1 MILWDTSRPRHEERG
16 DHASNPRGTPQ
27 NWLMFWTALSAVAT
41 SLAAGFSGWAAY
53 EAARSVSETARAT
66 RTTTILQM
74 VTEYAS
80 PETFNAMTALR
91 TWKAQHQDHAI
102 DDFVV
107 ILTKQDLSVEDRKL
121 RDQLDGD
128 RRRLVHFFGK
138 LMILQEIGAID
149 PTTIHSWWSE
159 DTLDYITSILIPIDL
174 AKGRAEYINREITKE
189 EEQIGDKEDDKLL
202 AFCVATM
209 TENPAG
215 LSARKNN

>member
-1 MILWDTSRPRHEERG
+1 MRDADMNEKVPQDSPGW
-16 DHASNPRGTPQ
+16 NPQ
-27 NWLMFWTALSAVAT
+27 VWALFWTALSAVAT

-80 PETFNAMTALR
+80 PETFNAMTTLR
-91 TWKAQHQDHAI
+91 TFKAQHQDHSV
-102 DDFVV
+102 DDFVA
-107 ILTKQDLSVEDRKL
+107 ILTKQNLSVEDRKI
-121 RDQLDGD
+121 RDELDGD

-138 LMILQEIGAID
+138 LMILNEIGAID

-159 DTLDYITSILIPIDL
+159 DTLDYISNVLIPLDL
-174 AKGRAEYINREITKE
+174 AKDQAEYINHEITIE
-189 EEQIGDKEDDKLL
+189 EKQIGDKEDDKLL

-209 TENPAG
+209 KENPPK
-215 LSARKNN
+215 LNARRRN